1 MCHSMFYWRQCDT
14 RHTIGFNDITGNY
27 FILRCT
33 NGFYYPRRRCLFV
46 CMSVFFTRYLKND
59 SAMITKL
66 NTNMFH
72 HQSWKPI
79 YFGVKRSE
87 VKVTR
92 HKNKSVPV
100 FRWKAIPTFAAY
112 ISFAEFFFA
121 ADYAADRRFFR
132 TWCFSQQRK
141 HRRCGSQHCCESW
154 LLLRIAVLL
163 KYFK

>member
-1 MCHSMFYWRQCDT
+1 
-14 RHTIGFNDITGNY
+14 
-27 FILRCT
+27 
-33 NGFYYPRRRCLFV
+33 
-46 CMSVFFTRYLKND
+46 
-59 SAMITKL
+59 MITKL

-87 VKVTR
+87 VKVTG
-92 HKNKSVPV
+92 HKTSLCLSSDGKQYRRLLRTS
-100 FRWKAIPTFAAY
+100 ALLI
-112 ISFAEFFFA
+112 FFA

-154 LLLRIAVLL
+154 LLLRIAGVGHSTVVRAGFFYVLL
-163 KYFK
+163 FF